1 VVASGLSATLLHRF
15 QAVPLRWWQ
24 RLLLLLALLWLLA
37 TLARASWRV
46 YDALSWTPPPPP
58 ASAAAFEAPVPID
71 IEALISAELFG
82 SAEIAAP
89 EQTVADA
96 PDSTASLKLLGV
108 YAAENEQKASAIVEE
123 TTGAQ
128 SVVFVG
134 EALPGGYGTLKQV
147 FADRVIIDRGGRL
160 ETLRMEDLTGQL
172 ASMMQIQNDV
182 PKPPPSGQQT
192 LDKRYDPQVSAA
204 LQDIRGK
211 LNTDPASLTDVLSV
225 QPLYV
230 DGQMQGYRVGPGR
243 DRKLFARFG
252 LQANDVVTAING
264 VQLNDPTQAF
274 AMMND
279 LNSATELTITL
290 RRGDQDVNLL
300 LNLQPNPSEE

>member
-1 VVASGLSATLLHRF
+1 MVASGLSATLLHRF

-58 ASAAAFEAPVPID
+58 ASAAAFEAPVQVD

-172 ASMMQIQNDV
+172 GDLSGPKEEPVGKAEIRSIDKRRDAQVAQSLNDV
-182 PKPPPSGQQT
+182 RSK
-192 LDKRYDPQVSAA
+192 
-204 LQDIRGK
+204 LQ
-211 LNTDPASLTDVLSV
+211 TDPASLRDVLSIE
-225 QPLYV
+225 PSY
-230 DGQMQGYRVGPGR
+230 DKGSGQLLGYRLGPGK
-243 DRKLFARFG
+243 DRKLFGRVG
-252 LQANDVVTAING
+252 LQRNDLVTAING
-264 VQLNDPTQAF
+264 IALDDPTR
-274 AMMND
+274 AMALLND
-279 LNSATELTITL
+279 LNSAKELTLTL
-290 RRGDQDVNLL
+290 QRGGQQID
-300 LNLQPNPSEE
+300 LQLPLQNP

>member
-1 VVASGLSATLLHRF
+1 MVASGLSATLLHRF

-46 YDALSWTPPPPP
+46 YDALTWTPPPPP
-58 ASAAAFEAPVPID
+58 ASAAAFEAPVQID

-172 ASMMQIQNDV
+172 GDLSGPKEEPGGKAEIRSIDKRRDAQVAQSLNDV
-182 PKPPPSGQQT
+182 RSK
-192 LDKRYDPQVSAA
+192 
-204 LQDIRGK
+204 LQ
-211 LNTDPASLTDVLSV
+211 TDPASLRDVLSIE
-225 QPLYV
+225 PSY
-230 DGQMQGYRVGPGR
+230 DKGSGQLLGYRLGPGK
-243 DRKLFARFG
+243 DRKLFGRVG
-252 LQANDVVTAING
+252 LQRNDLVTAING
-264 VQLNDPTQAF
+264 VALDDPTR
-274 AMMND
+274 AMALLND
-279 LNSATELTITL
+279 LNSAKELTLTL
-290 RRGDQDVNLL
+290 QRGGQQID
-300 LNLQPNPSEE
+300 LQLPLQNP

>member
-1 VVASGLSATLLHRF
+1 VVASGLPATLLHRF

-172 ASMMQIQNDV
+172 GDLSGPKEEPVGKAEIRSIDKRRDAQVAQSLNDV
-182 PKPPPSGQQT
+182 RSK
-192 LDKRYDPQVSAA
+192 
-204 LQDIRGK
+204 LQ
-211 LNTDPASLTDVLSV
+211 TDPASLRDVLSIE
-225 QPLYV
+225 PSY
-230 DGQMQGYRVGPGR
+230 DKGSGQLLGYRLGPGK
-243 DRKLFARFG
+243 DRKLFGRVG
-252 LQANDVVTAING
+252 LQRNDLVTAING
-264 VQLNDPTQAF
+264 VALDDPTR
-274 AMMND
+274 AMALLND
-279 LNSATELTITL
+279 LNSAKELTLTL
-290 RRGDQDVNLL
+290 QRGGQQID
-300 LNLQPNPSEE
+300 LQLPLQNP

>member
-1 VVASGLSATLLHRF
+1 MVASGLSATLLHRF

-46 YDALSWTPPPPP
+46 YDALTWTPPPPP
-58 ASAAAFEAPVPID
+58 ASAAAFEAPVQVDID
-71 IEALISAELFG
+71 ALVSAELFG
-82 SAEIAAP
+82 SAEIAVP

-134 EALPGGYGTLKQV
+134 EALPGGYGSLKQV
-147 FADRVIIDRGGRL
+147 FADRIIIDRGGRL

-172 ASMMQIQNDV
+172 GDLSGPKEEPVGKAEIRSIDKRRDAQVAQSLNDV
-182 PKPPPSGQQT
+182 RSK
-192 LDKRYDPQVSAA
+192 
-204 LQDIRGK
+204 LQ
-211 LNTDPASLTDVLSV
+211 TDPASLRDVLSIE
-225 QPLYV
+225 PSY
-230 DGQMQGYRVGPGR
+230 DKGSGQLLGYRLGPGK
-243 DRKLFARFG
+243 DRKLFGRVG
-252 LQANDVVTAING
+252 LQRNDLVTAING
-264 VQLNDPTQAF
+264 VALDDPTR
-274 AMMND
+274 AMALLND
-279 LNSATELTITL
+279 LNSAKELTLTL
-290 RRGDQDVNLL
+290 QRGGQQID
-300 LNLQPNPSEE
+300 LQLPLQNP